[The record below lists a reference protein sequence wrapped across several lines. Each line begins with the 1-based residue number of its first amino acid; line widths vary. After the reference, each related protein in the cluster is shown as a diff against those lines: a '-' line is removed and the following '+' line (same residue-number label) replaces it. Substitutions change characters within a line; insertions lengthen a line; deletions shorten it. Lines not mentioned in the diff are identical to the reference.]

1 VAPVAFLWLPLVEKL
16 IPLSRY
22 ISILARQS
30 PFEYGKDPLNRV
42 LFSCNYDCR
51 AVHPVTSFIHE
62 IAKLLIDN
70 GLGVATTTLFI
81 GPQAEIPSGSGPYTT
96 LKQTGGYASDFSH
109 NTEYQNLGLQ
119 VIVTA
124 LDYDLGYARAKAIH
138 ALLNSPLTRDLVA

>member
-1 VAPVAFLWLPLVEKL
+1 MAFLWLSLVEKL

-30 PFEYGKDPLNRV
+30 PFEFGKDPLNRV

-81 GPQAEIPSGSGPYTT
+81 GSQPEIPSGSGPYTT
-96 LKQTGGYASDFSH
+96 LKQTGGFSPDESH
-109 NTEYQNLGLQ
+109 DTKFLNLGLQ
-119 VIVTA
+119 VIVTS
-124 LDYDLGYARAKAIH
+124 LDYDAGDARAKAIH
-138 ALLNSPLTRDLVA
+138 TFLDGKRSFSITV